1 MKNMLAAA
9 ATAAVAAF
17 ATVVAQ
23 WTCCMRGWSKR
34 FSKGQEKQ
42 STLATTAKRD
52 AVCLAISM
60 HIHIHIY
67 MHIKL
72 QSVCVCKYLCVHKQL
87 QDTDRRTTT

>member
-9 ATAAVAAF
+9 AAAAVAATAVAAF

-60 HIHIHIY
+60 HIHTYTSICISSCS
-67 MHIKL
+67 L
-72 QSVCVCKYLCVHKQL
+72 CVCVRVSMCA
-87 QDTDRRTTT
+87 